1 LKSIKPAVLLLLIL
15 LAMAG
20 LPHGMHAASPPEDNQ
35 LQVVTK
41 PLEPF
46 VLQREG
52 KLTGFSVELW
62 EALARDRGWNYEWI
76 IVDTVTQQMDMV
88 VNGKADL
95 AIAGISMTPEREKIV
110 DFSHPYFNSG
120 LQIITSEEGSFSL
133 PSLWMAV
140 FSPTLFSVLG
150 IGLLILII
158 IAHIIWLVE
167 RRDNNAMPK
176 GYLPGIWE
184 ASWWSLSTV
193 ATSEYGNKERPR
205 TNFKRVLAMLMVIL
219 GIILIAQFTAAITAS
234 LTVQQLTGSIHGPA
248 DLPGKRIAVVQGST
262 SMKYLDDE
270 NISYVPVA
278 RVDEAYKLLESGRV
292 QAVVYDAPVLQYY
305 AHTAGKGRVQLAGPV
320 FEDESY
326 GIALPTGS
334 KLRKPLNESLLRLQ
348 QNGVYSAIYE
358 RWFGDTE

>member
-1 LKSIKPAVLLLLIL
+1 LKADKLMPLLLLLIL
-15 LAMAG
+15 AVVG
-20 LPHGMHAASPPEDNQ
+20 LPLSVGAASPPGDSK

-46 VLQREG
+46 VFQRDG

-62 EALARDRGWNYEWI
+62 EALAKDQGWTYEWI
-76 IVDTVTQQMDMV
+76 EVDTVTQQMDAV

-95 AIAGISMTPEREKIV
+95 AIAGISMTPEREKMV

-150 IGLLILII
+150 IGLLILIV

-167 RRDNNAMPK
+167 RRDNKAMPK

-278 RVDEAYKLLESGRV
+278 RVDEAYKLLESGRI

-305 AHTAGKGRVQLAGPV
+305 ANTAGKGRVQLAGPV

-348 QNGVYSAIYE
+348 QNGAYNAIYE
-358 RWFGDTE
+358 RWFGSYE